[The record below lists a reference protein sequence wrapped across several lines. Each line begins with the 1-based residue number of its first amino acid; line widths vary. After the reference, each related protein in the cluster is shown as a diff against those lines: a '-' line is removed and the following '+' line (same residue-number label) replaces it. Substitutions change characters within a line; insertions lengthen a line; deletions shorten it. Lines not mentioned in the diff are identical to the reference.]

1 MKILVFS
8 SLYPNAAQPVHGLF
22 VERRLL
28 QVVAT
33 GRVEARVVAPVP
45 WFPLSSPR
53 FGEYSTF
60 ARVPHSESRNGL
72 EILHP
77 RYPLPPKIG
86 MSAAPLSMAL
96 STLAAVRRL
105 RRRVPLR
112 AHRCPLLLS
121 GWRRR
126 GAARQVARRAG
137 HDHGARNRHQPDPA
151 LPGAARMDTLGGA
164 SLRREHR
171 RLRGAAQRDGRAR
184 HRRRAHPRVAQ
195 RRRSAALPAAGSRSR
210 AHGARPHARSLAA
223 QCRAADRA
231 QGS

>member
-45 WFPLSSPR
+45 WFPLSSPS

-86 MSAAPLSMAL
+86 MSTAPLSMAL

-105 RRRVPLR
+105 RR
-112 AHRCPLLLS
+112 
-121 GWRRR
+121 
-126 GAARQVARRAG
+126 
-137 HDHGARNRHQPDPA
+137 DPA
-151 LPGAARMDTLGGA
+151 WVLLTLGSWICPSG
-164 SLRREHR
+164 STPCTR
-171 RLRGAAQRDGRAR
+171 
-184 HRRRAHPRVAQ
+184 PM
-195 RRRSAALPAAGSRSR
+195 PAA
-210 AHGARPHARSLAA
+210 
-223 QCRAADRA
+223 
-231 QGS
+231 